1 MLGLRTGALFSILI
15 NLCFFFV
22 DRQIAALAPHLEWMN
37 MWRLEIALPF
47 FLLLGVTTFFV
58 SNDRLLNLLAW
69 VGITGG
75 SVIVMALMVKSPA
88 SVNDYYWAAMNMVV
102 LYPFILM
109 NMDYR
114 YAVACG
120 ISVMTVFVVGASTVV
135 MMSHG
140 GFLTAIGVLSI
151 AFAVGIVGGY
161 MLERFKRSDFLQR
174 YLAQQVVHTLK
185 RSNIKLESLS
195 HMDPLT
201 DIPNR
206 RYFDSNFEKEWGR
219 CRRNNLPITVLL
231 VDIDRFKLY
240 NDSYGHPAGDH
251 VLRQVART
259 IKQALRRP
267 SDFVARYGG
276 EEFAVVLADTG
287 EDGARETGNRILVDI
302 RKLYISHDYRED
314 QEAPY
319 ITVSIGAA
327 TEIPGADSDADELV
341 EASDQALYEAKRAG
355 RDQIVARKSD
365 LESVS

>member
-1 MLGLRTGALFSILI
+1 VLGLRTGALFSILI
-15 NLCFFFV
+15 NFCFFFV
-22 DRQIAALAPHLEWMN
+22 DRQIDALAPHLEWLN
-37 MWRLEIALPF
+37 VWRMGVALPF
-47 FLLLGVTTFFV
+47 FIIVGALTFFIK
-58 SNDRLLNLLAW
+58 NDRLLNVLALT
-69 VGITGG
+69 GIVGG
-75 SVIVMALMVKSPA
+75 SVIVMALMAKSPA
-88 SVNDYYWAAMNMVV
+88 PVNDYYWAALNIVV

-114 YAVACG
+114 YAVVCG
-120 ISVMTVFVVGASTVV
+120 VSAVVVFVVGTNTVV
-135 MMSHG
+135 AMSHG
-140 GFLTAIGVLSI
+140 GLLTAVGVLSV
-151 AFAVGIVGGY
+151 ALTVGLVGGY
-161 MLERFKRSDFLQR
+161 LLERFRRSDFLQR

-195 HMDPLT
+195 HMDPLA

-206 RYFDSNFEKEWGR
+206 RYFDSNYEKEGGR
-219 CRRNNLPITVLL
+219 CRRNHLPITVLL

-259 IKQALRRP
+259 IKRALRRP

-287 EDGARETGNRILVDI
+287 ESGARETGNRILENI
-302 RKLYISHDYRED
+302 RKMYISHDYRED
-314 QEAPY
+314 DEVPY

-327 TEIPGADSDADELV
+327 TEIPDTHSNTDTLV
-341 EASDQALYEAKRAG
+341 EAADKALYEAKRAG
-355 RDQIVARKSD
+355 RDRIVTRKSG